1 MTVTENE
8 AMEFWTDTA
17 GADTASV
24 ADAGK
29 KESFMRQWRATTFW
43 DVTRLDGAGHAA
55 VKAAYLHV
63 CAVLAIA
70 GQPYSWGQSGRF
82 RSD

>member
-1 MTVTENE
+1 MTVTGNE

-17 GADTASV
+17 GADTAAV

-43 DVTRLDGAGHAA
+43 AVTRLDGTGHAA

-63 CAVLAIA
+63 CAVLHASTA
-70 GQPYSWGQSGRF
+70 PP
-82 RSD
+82 